1 MLNKLNKYLNS
12 GIILTIVFLLVGGI
26 LIVKPD
32 ISFNIISYL
41 IGASLIVSGIYLF
54 IIDSKTKNI
63 FINVFLYAILL
74 TLIGIL
80 IILNPITLKV
90 ILPIFL
96 GLWFL
101 ISGIFKIRL
110 DIYMK
115 DEPYFILSLITNII
129 TVICGV
135 ILLINPVE
143 SVSAITISLGIII
156 VVSSISSLIDII
168 IFKKNINSVVKY
180 IKEEYNVLI
189 IFFIF
194 CKI

>member
-12 GIILTIVFLLVGGI
+12 GIILTIVFLLVGSI

-32 ISFNIISYL
+32 ISFNIISYF
-41 IGASLIVSGIYLF
+41 IGASLVVSGIYLF
-54 IIDSKTKNI
+54 IIDSKTNNI

-80 IILNPITLKV
+80 IILNPVTLKV

-180 IKEEYNVLI
+180 LKEEYNRFSNYI
-189 IFFIF
+189 
-194 CKI
+194 

>member
-54 IIDSKTKNI
+54 IIDYKTKNI

-180 IKEEYNVLI
+180 LKEEYTRFSN
-189 IFFIF
+189 FI
-194 CKI
+194 

>member
-54 IIDSKTKNI
+54 IIDSKTNNI

-80 IILNPITLKV
+80 IILNPVTLKV

-115 DEPYFILSLITNII
+115 DESYFILSLITNII

-180 IKEEYNVLI
+180 LKEEYNRFSNYI
-189 IFFIF
+189 
-194 CKI
+194 

>member
-54 IIDSKTKNI
+54 IIDSKTNNI

-180 IKEEYNVLI
+180 LKEEYTRFSN
-189 IFFIF
+189 FI
-194 CKI
+194 

>member
-41 IGASLIVSGIYLF
+41 IGASLVISGIYLF
-54 IIDSKTKNI
+54 IIDSKTNNI

-80 IILNPITLKV
+80 IILNPVTLKV

-180 IKEEYNVLI
+180 LKEEYNRFSNYI
-189 IFFIF
+189 
-194 CKI
+194 

>member
-12 GIILTIVFLLVGGI
+12 GIILTIVFLLVGDI

-180 IKEEYNVLI
+180 LKEEYTRFSN
-189 IFFIF
+189 FI
-194 CKI
+194 

>member
-54 IIDSKTKNI
+54 IIDSKINNI

-80 IILNPITLKV
+80 IILNPVTLKV

-180 IKEEYNVLI
+180 LKEEYTRFSN
-189 IFFIF
+189 FI
-194 CKI
+194 

>member
-32 ISFNIISYL
+32 ISFNIISYF
-41 IGASLIVSGIYLF
+41 IGASLVVSGIYLF
-54 IIDSKTKNI
+54 IIDSKTNNI

-80 IILNPITLKV
+80 IILNPVTLKV

-115 DEPYFILSLITNII
+115 DESYFILSLITNII

-180 IKEEYNVLI
+180 LKEEYNRFSNYI
-189 IFFIF
+189 
-194 CKI
+194 

>member
-26 LIVKPD
+26 LIVKAD

-180 IKEEYNVLI
+180 LKEEYTRFSN
-189 IFFIF
+189 FI
-194 CKI
+194 

>member
-54 IIDSKTKNI
+54 IIDSKTNNI

-180 IKEEYNVLI
+180 LKEEYTRFSNYI
-189 IFFIF
+189 
-194 CKI
+194 

>member
-1 MLNKLNKYLNS
+1 MLNKLNKCLNL

-180 IKEEYNVLI
+180 LKEEYTRFSN
-189 IFFIF
+189 FI
-194 CKI
+194 

>member
-12 GIILTIVFLLVGGI
+12 GIILTIVFLLVGVI

-180 IKEEYNVLI
+180 LKEEYTRFSNYI
-189 IFFIF
+189 
-194 CKI
+194 

>member
-32 ISFNIISYL
+32 ISFNVISYL

-63 FINVFLYAILL
+63 FINAILL

-115 DEPYFILSLITNII
+115 AEPYFILSLITNII

-180 IKEEYNVLI
+180 LKEEYTRFSN
-189 IFFIF
+189 FI
-194 CKI
+194 

>member
-168 IFKKNINSVVKY
+168 IFKKNTKM
-180 IKEEYNVLI
+180 
-189 IFFIF
+189 
-194 CKI
+194 

>member
-74 TLIGIL
+74 TLISIL

-143 SVSAITISLGIII
+143 SISAITISLGIII

-180 IKEEYNVLI
+180 LKEEYTRFSN
-189 IFFIF
+189 FI
-194 CKI
+194 

>member
-12 GIILTIVFLLVGGI
+12 GIMLTIVFLLVGGI

-54 IIDSKTKNI
+54 IIDSKTNNI

-80 IILNPITLKV
+80 IILNPVTLKV

-180 IKEEYNVLI
+180 LKEEYNRFSNYI
-189 IFFIF
+189 
-194 CKI
+194 

>member
-12 GIILTIVFLLVGGI
+12 GIILIIVFLLVGGI

-32 ISFNIISYL
+32 ISFNIISYF

-54 IIDSKTKNI
+54 IIDSKTNNI

-80 IILNPITLKV
+80 IILNPVTLKV

-180 IKEEYNVLI
+180 LKEEYTRFGNYI
-189 IFFIF
+189 
-194 CKI
+194 

>member
-180 IKEEYNVLI
+180 LKEEYTKFSNYI
-189 IFFIF
+189 
-194 CKI
+194 

>member
-115 DEPYFILSLITNII
+115 DEPYFILSLINNII

-180 IKEEYNVLI
+180 IKEEYTRFSN
-189 IFFIF
+189 FI
-194 CKI
+194 

>member
-168 IFKKNINSVVKY
+168 IIKKNINSVVKY
-180 IKEEYNVLI
+180 LKEEYTRFSN
-189 IFFIF
+189 FI
-194 CKI
+194 

>member
-80 IILNPITLKV
+80 IILNPVTLKV

-115 DEPYFILSLITNII
+115 GEPYFILSLITNII

-180 IKEEYNVLI
+180 LKEEYTKFSNYI
-189 IFFIF
+189 
-194 CKI
+194 

>member
-12 GIILTIVFLLVGGI
+12 EIILTIVFLLVGGI

-41 IGASLIVSGIYLF
+41 IGASLIISGIYLF

-115 DEPYFILSLITNII
+115 DESYFIISLITNII
-129 TVICGV
+129 TVICGF

-180 IKEEYNVLI
+180 LKEEYNRFSNYI
-189 IFFIF
+189 
-194 CKI
+194 

>member
-32 ISFNIISYL
+32 ISFNIISYF

-54 IIDSKTKNI
+54 IIDSKTNNI

-80 IILNPITLKV
+80 IILNPVTLKV

-115 DEPYFILSLITNII
+115 DESYFILSLITNII

-180 IKEEYNVLI
+180 LKEEYNRFSNYI
-189 IFFIF
+189 
-194 CKI
+194 

>member
-54 IIDSKTKNI
+54 IIDSKINNI

-80 IILNPITLKV
+80 IILNPVTLKV

-115 DEPYFILSLITNII
+115 DEPYFILSLITNFI
-129 TVICGV
+129 TVICGA

-168 IFKKNINSVVKY
+168 IFKKNINNVVKY
-180 IKEEYNVLI
+180 LKEEYTRFSN
-189 IFFIF
+189 FI
-194 CKI
+194 

>member
-1 MLNKLNKYLNS
+1 MLNKINKYLNS
-12 GIILTIVFLLVGGI
+12 GILLNIVFLIVGGI

-41 IGASLIVSGIYLF
+41 IGASLIISGIYLF
-54 IIDSKTKNI
+54 IIDYKTDNL
-63 FINVFLYAILL
+63 FLNMFLYAILL

-90 ILPIFL
+90 IMPIFL

-101 ISGIFKIRL
+101 ISGIFKLRL
-110 DIYMK
+110 DIHMK

-129 TVICGV
+129 TIICGV

-143 SVSAITISLGIII
+143 SISAITISLGIII
-156 VVSSISSLIDII
+156 VISSISSLIDII
-168 IFKKNINSVVKY
+168 IFKKNMNSIVKY
-180 IKEEYNVLI
+180 LKEEYNRFNI
-189 IFFIF
+189 
-194 CKI
+194 

>member
-12 GIILTIVFLLVGGI
+12 GIILTIAFLLVGDI

-54 IIDSKTKNI
+54 IIDSKTNNI

-80 IILNPITLKV
+80 IILNPVTLKV

-180 IKEEYNVLI
+180 LKEEYNRFSNYI
-189 IFFIF
+189 
-194 CKI
+194 

>member
-54 IIDSKTKNI
+54 IIDSETKNI

-180 IKEEYNVLI
+180 LKEEYTRFSN
-189 IFFIF
+189 FI
-194 CKI
+194 

>member
-32 ISFNIISYL
+32 ISFNVISYL

-101 ISGIFKIRL
+101 ISGVFKIRL

-180 IKEEYNVLI
+180 LKEEYTKFSNYI
-189 IFFIF
+189 
-194 CKI
+194 

>member
-168 IFKKNINSVVKY
+168 IFKKNINSVVKDL
-180 IKEEYNVLI
+180 KEEYTRFSN
-189 IFFIF
+189 FI
-194 CKI
+194 

>member
-26 LIVKPD
+26 LIIKPD

-180 IKEEYNVLI
+180 LKEEYTRFSN
-189 IFFIF
+189 FI
-194 CKI
+194 

>member
-12 GIILTIVFLLVGGI
+12 GIILTIAFLLVGGI

-41 IGASLIVSGIYLF
+41 IGASLVVSGIYLF
-54 IIDSKTKNI
+54 IIDSKTNNI

-80 IILNPITLKV
+80 IILNPVTLKV

-101 ISGIFKIRL
+101 ISGIFKLRL

-180 IKEEYNVLI
+180 LKEEYNRFSNYI
-189 IFFIF
+189 
-194 CKI
+194 

>member
-135 ILLINPVE
+135 ILLINPLE

-168 IFKKNINSVVKY
+168 IFKKNINSVVKDL
-180 IKEEYNVLI
+180 KEEYTRFSN
-189 IFFIF
+189 FI
-194 CKI
+194 

>member
-32 ISFNIISYL
+32 ISFNIISYF

-54 IIDSKTKNI
+54 IIDSKTNNI

-80 IILNPITLKV
+80 IILNPVTLKV

-180 IKEEYNVLI
+180 LKEEYTRFSNYI
-189 IFFIF
+189 
-194 CKI
+194 

>member
-41 IGASLIVSGIYLF
+41 IGVSLVVSGIYLF
-54 IIDSKTKNI
+54 IIDSKTNNI

-80 IILNPITLKV
+80 IILNPVTLKV

-110 DIYMK
+110 DIYMRN
-115 DEPYFILSLITNII
+115 EPYFILSLITNII

-143 SVSAITISLGIII
+143 SISAITISLGIII
-156 VVSSISSLIDII
+156 VISSISSLIDII

-180 IKEEYNVLI
+180 LKEEYNRFSNYI
-189 IFFIF
+189 
-194 CKI
+194 